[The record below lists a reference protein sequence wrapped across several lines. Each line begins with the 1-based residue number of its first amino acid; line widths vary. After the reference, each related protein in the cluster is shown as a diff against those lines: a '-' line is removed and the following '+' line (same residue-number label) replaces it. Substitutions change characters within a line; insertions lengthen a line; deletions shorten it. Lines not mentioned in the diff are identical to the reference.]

1 MPLIRFNET
10 KKNRLDFGKDLSR
23 GPLTGVKV
31 LDLTHIIAG
40 PACSRILA
48 EYGADV
54 LMVRRGSYLEQEQAM
69 LELDGW
75 AGKDSIQLDLNKPAD
90 LRRMKELIKEA
101 QVITYSYQNGCF
113 DKFGLSLAEIRKI
126 NPNVIYSNL
135 MCFSDSVWKTRPGW
149 APLAEDITGLS
160 VRNGTKEHPVN
171 LNGVP
176 LDYIPGFILA
186 LGTLMAIRDNLK
198 EAKIQDVTTSLTR
211 GAMLLHEVT
220 DFCAKKP
227 SISGTT
233 SLRKEGIPEAF
244 RHSRI
249 YVPTKAVG
257 RVGFPSQATY
267 CTKYPHPEKNM
278 GFSDGN
284 SDFKTK

>member
-1 MPLIRFNET
+1 M
-10 KKNRLDFGKDLSR
+10 
-23 GPLTGVKV
+23 
-31 LDLTHIIAG
+31 
-40 PACSRILA
+40 
-48 EYGADV
+48 
-54 LMVRRGSYLEQEQAM
+54 
-69 LELDGW
+69 
-75 AGKDSIQLDLNKPAD
+75 
-90 LRRMKELIKEA
+90 
-101 QVITYSYQNGCF
+101 
-113 DKFGLSLAEIRKI
+113 
-126 NPNVIYSNL
+126 
-135 MCFSDSVWKTRPGW
+135 
-149 APLAEDITGLS
+149 
-160 VRNGTKEHPVN
+160 N

-257 RVGFPSQATY
+257 RVGFPSPATY